1 MPVWITGR
9 FTDDYGSR
17 YTINDSLFIMDSS
30 IRYHV
35 LEWNEQGQYILA
47 QNDLSNKT
55 DKGLFT
61 RIDYMRFNGMEP
73 FTWGYCFTIFN
84 APDRQAALQKRC
96 LRWPGR
102 DNRAPLRLARRHASW
117 NIGTETGY
125 FFCFEAARDQ
135 WGPDGSGCHGIN
147 ADAFINEAV
156 RQGTGKGDDGTFC
169 SGVIDQ

>member
-1 MPVWITGR
+1 MKLLPCLAIFITACFSVHKTSAQKMPVWITGR

-84 APDRQAALQKRC
+84 APDRQAALQKAAA
-96 LRWPGR
+96 
-102 DNRAPLRLARRHASW
+102 DRANPRKGC
-117 NIGTETGY
+117 NGY
-125 FFCFEAARDQ
+125 PFSRMKRE
-135 WGPDGSGCHGIN
+135 G
-147 ADAFINEAV
+147 E
-156 RQGTGKGDDGTFC
+156 
-169 SGVIDQ
+169 